1 MTISEFI
8 KEYGIVQVYIVNKQE
23 IKTVSDN
30 PSDKFWNML
39 IGTSGE
45 IMFFVEKVKPIK
57 DGLRSELEA
66 EFKDKEKN
74 IVEIRYVPGLTSI
87 QVVFGDKSFSV
98 SKKYG
103 YIKLN
108 NGKFYWYKKDEML
121 SGKMYDAEGDYYI
134 KVGNDKYS
142 IMASKSE
149 YSGIG
154 IYWSWDKEAAEPH
167 WGYDQG
173 EEILLIGKITEDSIN
188 VEQTLLQNMSLSD
201 WEEKEITLLDN
212 AKVKIIGVEYNDK
225 EYMFNNGVVV
235 KASSIFDKFL
245 DLYSSEAFFKLW
257 VSENVD
263 SLREQESEA
272 IWQYQKENNDE
283 EPMGGEL
290 NKIIEEVD
298 KYWYEWA
305 WNENVPT
312 FDGGV
317 ENVYRKI
324 TVKEPLKFIEDLKQG
339 KLHKYEELV
348 MAKEDNIDKDKSGVV
363 DTKEA
368 IEQVKEPKEIKRKS
382 EEEKIKWWSAKAITD
397 PLTQLPNRFGSE
409 LIVKTLKNQI
419 KAIAEFDI
427 DHFKNI
433 NDTYGHDIGDEVL
446 KVLADYLRDKL
457 IMVRQGG
464 EEFVG
469 YVIGDFK
476 DINEIEN
483 YLNELRVG
491 ISELKFKEKDLKITA
506 TIGFMEF
513 NKKENIDDMI
523 KKIDQALYC
532 GKESG
537 RNCTVMYDEE
547 MSEGV
552 CPAHTITDDGEVV
565 KNDKCN
571 GECQEEKN

>member
-1 MTISEFI
+1 
-8 KEYGIVQVYIVNKQE
+8 
-23 IKTVSDN
+23 
-30 PSDKFWNML
+30 
-39 IGTSGE
+39 
-45 IMFFVEKVKPIK
+45 
-57 DGLRSELEA
+57 
-66 EFKDKEKN
+66 
-74 IVEIRYVPGLTSI
+74 
-87 QVVFGDKSFSV
+87 
-98 SKKYG
+98 
-103 YIKLN
+103 
-108 NGKFYWYKKDEML
+108 ML

-142 IMASKSE
+142 IMVSKSINIE
-149 YSGIG
+149 KNVKSKTTMDFEAYLKQDKLPPMIKLPEEGTYPAFRTDDGNIYYDPNPTPYSTHYAMAEKLKVPFHRIIDGGWIVDGVYEGTDRSDSSRLGEQYRAKKYVEYITKNKIESTKKDYSGIG
-154 IYWSWDKEAAEPH
+154 IYWSWDRDAAEPH

-173 EEILLIGKITEDSIN
+173 AEILLIGKITEDSIN
-188 VEQTLLQNMSLSD
+188 VERTLLQNMNMSEY
-201 WEEKEITLLDN
+201 EEKEITLLDN

-245 DLYSSEAFFKLW
+245 DLYQSDEFFKLW

-263 SLREQESEA
+263 RLEENEEEA
-272 IWQYQKENNDE
+272 IEEYEKESGE
-283 EPMGGEL
+283 EPKGEEL
-290 NKIIEEVD
+290 HNLIEEVD
-298 KYWYEWA
+298 RRLYDEMWE
-305 WNENVPT
+305 ECVPT
-312 FDGGV
+312 FDDGV

-339 KLHKYEELV
+339 KLHKYEEVV
-348 MAKEDNIDKDKSGVV
+348 MAKEDNVDKDKSGVV

-368 IEQVKEPKEIKRKS
+368 VEQVKEPKEIKKKS
-382 EEEKIKWWSAKAITD
+382 EEEKIKWWSMKAITD

-409 LIVKTLKNQI
+409 LIIKTLKNQI

-532 GKESG
+532 GKEGG
-537 RNCTVMYDEE
+537 RNCVVMYDEE

-552 CPAHTITDDGEVV
+552 CPAHTITDEGEVV

-571 GECQEEKN
+571 GECEGEKK